1 MEIRLGAGSYLCGE
15 ELTLLESLEGK
26 RGHPR
31 IKPPFPAQKGLFQ
44 SPTLVNNVE
53 TLVTIPTLMINGPSW
68 YLGYGVENSSGTKIF
83 NLSGDINNPGSFEF
97 EFGISLRELIFKT
110 GGGIPNYWKF
120 NAALLGGAAG
130 TFVDESMLDLKLDY
144 DSVKKVGATLGSG
157 AIIILD
163 DSRNIADFLAN
174 VLGFFKH
181 ESCGKCTP
189 CRVGTKRLYEMNNK
203 LLTNPENKLEIIQ
216 RMQKEAKMM
225 FDTSLCPLGQSPI
238 MPLDSAVKYFKN
250 ELNS

>member
-1 MEIRLGAGSYLCGE
+1 MGADFSLHMEIRLGAGSYLCGE

-110 GGGIPNYWKF
+110 GGGIPNY
-120 NAALLGGAAG
+120 
-130 TFVDESMLDLKLDY
+130 
-144 DSVKKVGATLGSG
+144 
-157 AIIILD
+157 
-163 DSRNIADFLAN
+163 
-174 VLGFFKH
+174 
-181 ESCGKCTP
+181 
-189 CRVGTKRLYEMNNK
+189 
-203 LLTNPENKLEIIQ
+203 
-216 RMQKEAKMM
+216 
-225 FDTSLCPLGQSPI
+225 
-238 MPLDSAVKYFKN
+238 
-250 ELNS
+250 